1 MSDGRLPKGPLHA
14 LVNRRLELANDLDL
28 CARIYGQNVGTR
40 AEIAQLSRIL
50 ADAAREGD
58 AVAQAIY
65 VRAGQE
71 LADIVIAIRNQLGFA
86 EGETVPVSTSGGA
99 FSAGD
104 LLMQPFGTALHAAS
118 PLFEIR
124 TPLHEPHYGAALYAR
139 QLAAR

>member
-1 MSDGRLPKGPLHA
+1 M
-14 LVNRRLELANDLDL
+14 
-28 CARIYGQNVGTR
+28 
-40 AEIAQLSRIL
+40 
-50 ADAAREGD
+50 
-58 AVAQAIY
+58 
-65 VRAGQE
+65 RAGQE

-104 LLMQPFGTALHAAS
+104 LLMKPFGTALHAPS
-118 PLFEIR
+118 PLFEIG